1 MLTFPCG
8 LGSSSY
14 FRNWKYG
21 AYDLNNLGISLEVA
35 LDCPDTEATTLSLTL
50 VDLLADVE
58 AMGMGWLVVEVDD
71 DELGDTATY
80 VGSSSSISM
89 VSCSDIDTLTQ

>member
-21 AYDLNNLGISLEVA
+21 AYDLNNLGIFLEAA
-35 LDCPDTEATTLSLTL
+35 LDCPDPEATTLSL

-80 VGSSSSISM
+80 VGSSSSILM
-89 VSCSDIDTLTQ
+89 VSCSDIETL